1 MGWWDAESL
10 RNAAEYFKADSC
22 TVTTEPLQ
30 DNERYTYF
38 MKYAEVKIPAAFRNL
53 FTKVRARY
61 SRIINEEREGR
72 NLVAIYTKS
81 KNAA

>member
-1 MGWWDAESL
+1 MGWWNEESL
-10 RNAAEYFKADSC
+10 YNAAEYFKADSC
-22 TVTTEPLQ
+22 TVTAEPLQ

-38 MKYAEVKIPAAFRNL
+38 MKYAEVKIPSAFRKL
-53 FTKVRARY
+53 FTKFRSRY
-61 SRIINEEREGR
+61 SRIINEQREGR